1 MFTCKG
7 RFCSSCGKK
16 QTDNWIAKATN
27 VLPKT
32 RWQHITFTMP
42 ESLWEIFWFNRDLLN
57 VISGVA
63 AGIIQEIARKK
74 NAVTGIFTALHTFG
88 RDLKRNVHIH
98 LSVTCGGL
106 NDNNAWV
113 NLFFPAAPI
122 KKIWRHRIIELFR
135 NEYEN
140 QNLSLPHNYQPKA
153 SFDLWMQ
160 KLYTTPWYV
169 HLQKPSDNHKR
180 NIEYLGRYIKRPPIS
195 EARIDAYDG
204 EKVTFRFL
212 DHYNGTIER
221 IKMPVMNFIA
231 RLIRH
236 IPDRNFKMI
245 RYYGFLSNRTRGEK
259 LPLVYKAIKQVVPK
273 IIETITWRI
282 MLILRF
288 NKDPLT
294 CPNCN
299 THLNLRQVY
308 YGLSPPLLT
317 LHIDHMINNSE

>member
-1 MFTCKG
+1 
-7 RFCSSCGKK
+7 
-16 QTDNWIAKATN
+16 
-27 VLPKT
+27 
-32 RWQHITFTMP
+32 MP
-42 ESLWEIFWFNRDLLN
+42 ESLWKIFWFNRNLLN

-106 NDNNAWV
+106 NDKNAWV

-122 KKIWRHRIIELFR
+122 KKMWRHRIIELFR
-135 NEYEN
+135 NEYEK
-140 QNLSLPHNYQPKA
+140 LSFPQKYQPKA
-153 SFDLWMQ
+153 RFDSWMQ
-160 KLYTTPWYV
+160 KLYETPWYV

-195 EARIDAYDG
+195 EARIDEYDG
-204 EKVTFRFL
+204 EKVIFRFL
-212 DHYNGTIER
+212 DHYNNTIER

-259 LPLVYKAIKQVVPK
+259 LPLVYKAIKQVAPK
-273 IIETITWRI
+273 IIKTVTWRM
-282 MLILRF
+282 MLILRL
-288 NKDPLT
+288 NKDPLA

-299 THLNLRQVY
+299 IQLGLKQVC
-308 YGLSPPLLT
+308 YGLPPPLLT
-317 LHIDHMINNSE
+317 LHIDHMINNSV

>member
-1 MFTCKG
+1 
-7 RFCSSCGKK
+7 
-16 QTDNWIAKATN
+16 
-27 VLPKT
+27 
-32 RWQHITFTMP
+32 MP

-106 NDNNAWV
+106 NDKNTWV
-113 NLFFPAAPI
+113 NLFFPEAPI
-122 KKIWRHRIIELFR
+122 KKMWRHRIIELFR
-135 NEYEN
+135 NEYEK
-140 QNLSLPHNYQPKA
+140 LSFPQKYQPNA
-153 SFDLWMQ
+153 RFDSWMQ

-195 EARIDAYDG
+195 EARIDEYDG
-204 EKVTFRFL
+204 EKVIFRFL
-212 DHYNGTIER
+212 DHYNNTIER

-273 IIETITWRI
+273 IVRTFTWRM
-282 MLILRF
+282 MLILKF
-288 NKDPLT
+288 NKDPLA

-299 THLNLRQVY
+299 IQLRLRQVY
-308 YGLSPPLLT
+308 YGLPPPLLA
-317 LHIDHMINNSE
+317 LHINRMINNVRRAWCKSRGLKSLMS